1 MLLLEVQHDDMF
13 FFETLEGLLCT
24 EDEYYIYKVFHAGV
38 GEIALQVKWFKDQNM
53 ADLINVLATSF
64 EWLR

>member
-1 MLLLEVQHDDMF
+1 MF

-24 EDEYYIYKVFHAGV
+24 EDEYSVYKVFHAGV

-53 ADLINVLATSF
+53 ADLINVLATSV
-64 EWLR
+64 EQLR

>member
-24 EDEYYIYKVFHAGV
+24 DDEYTVYIVFHAGV
-38 GEIALQVKWFKDQNM
+38 REITLKVKWFKEQNV
-53 ADLINVLATSF
+53 ADLINVLATSV